1 MPITPSDDF
10 FSKPKGKRIVESLS
24 AVLPAGRSPSVSG
37 KISSAQI
44 SSIYGSSEEFLK
56 NYESFQKRYTAAL
69 SSSVDP
75 SRARNVDLSMLR
87 RGQKI
92 DLSVLTM
99 EARKRLEKDYMDN
112 VLRLPKL
119 LKELGLPDV
128 SLPSANLYRELFRY
142 QVDTSDNHSA
152 SVLLNRTLLNIN
164 PDKAGMDA
172 FNVGVSNLIGVNKL
186 KQASTKNLTDLFKG
200 KKVYTFDV
208 ETTGIFQGAQTRSMA
223 IAEMA
228 PDQSI
233 KILKDHTVS
242 FASKQLTGIN
252 VGSSTG
258 AVQSFTEALFKG
270 RKITGYGQGGAE
282 FLDEATKFITKL
294 TEADVVAGH
303 NVLFDIGSLFQTVR
317 NMPAFEKHEGI
328 QKALAGFEEK
338 WAANENFVV
347 DTLEYTRTYLNN
359 RINTRI
365 AADALPGEEVK
376 MFRELLFSD
385 DFMSKIR
392 LGGST
397 ATSSMEAIAVN
408 TNLLKLIEGE
418 AATDDTAKEL
428 MEMLYKGTH
437 IEDTDATL
445 QSYMAKFIQTEQLD
459 VMNATERKALS
470 STVKSIQ
477 SKILSSSAAT
487 ITTNISDI
495 QHLTETSRAF
505 IETEEG
511 MRGISVMSEVDVPTK
526 GMKEGIIQYNSDT
539 GRYQITSAGE
549 SYDIA
554 DDVAR
559 SSIKNV
565 ISKTPEKIR
574 DLGINYLQNNQMYE
588 IDRLS
593 KLGIRKADALEKSA
607 VLKSIGKTYSTF
619 GTSIDLAS
627 AVDIAR
633 GRSPR
638 VSVFG
643 VGAEKFQS
651 ITDYNIAMDELAKA
665 RAAMGNPYYMLD
677 AQSIKA
683 STIMAESTG
692 DYSRSIVER
701 LQSLVSSGKYA
712 EGSDE
717 LKKLRS
723 QIDSLKYADYKDL
736 VPEVGISHFMGQK
749 EFKILEK
756 EGTLK
761 SKMFIPLEIME
772 KASGGDLSA
781 GRISLSYV
789 ELNENQK
796 FMNAVFKIAEGGT
809 AAERKTQATSLAEG
823 ILKAA
828 QEKVDSTSF
837 AKVIDDEAANSAIAL
852 VNATK
857 TADGKEKILNQ
868 MVDNILKRGIVIGS
882 IEGESAQRAFESLK
896 RIGVDLSNDIAA
908 GRLSAR
914 VIDILGESDAFR
926 LTPFLDDLVE
936 RGSRIGGEL
945 DSAKGTVIKY
955 LNDLAGFIDSEGIS
969 GAARTKMR
977 RSMLGM
983 SPNKMLDFYI
993 NHKTKIGAGGLG
1005 LVAAGAAYY
1014 MSKKYRENRLY
1025 DETIKAQPAQQVSQG
1040 SGIEDQ
1046 FALQASFSSFRRDPL
1061 VTAGIVGNLDRNKI
1075 GHHRM
1080 GNDKYNHLY
1089 GGA

>member
-10 FSKPKGKRIVESLS
+10 FTGPKGKKIVESLS
-24 AVLPAGRSPSVSG
+24 AVLPSGRSPVITGMIGSD
-37 KISSAQI
+37 QI
-44 SSIYGSSEEFLK
+44 NAIYGSSEEFIK
-56 NYESFQKRYTAAL
+56 SYENFQKRYIAAL
-69 SSSVDP
+69 SSNLDP
-75 SRARNVDLSMLR
+75 SKAKGVDLSMMR

-92 DLSVLTM
+92 DLNLLTT
-99 EARKRLEKDYMDN
+99 EAKKRLEKEYIDN
-112 VLRLPKL
+112 VLKLPKL
-119 LKELGLPDV
+119 FKEIGLPNT

-142 QVDTSDNHSA
+142 QIDTSSNHSA
-152 SVLLNRTLLNIN
+152 SILLNRTLLNVDPN
-164 PDKAGMDA
+164 AVGMDA
-172 FNVGVSNLIGVNKL
+172 FNVGISNLMGANKL
-186 KQASTKNLTDLFKG
+186 KQTSTKSLTNLFKG

-270 RKITGYGQGGAE
+270 RKITGYGEGGAE
-282 FLDEATKFITKL
+282 FLDEAAKFISKL

-303 NVLFDIGSLFQTVR
+303 NVLFDIVSLFQTIK
-317 NMPAFEKHEGI
+317 NMPAYEKHEAI
-328 QKALAGFEEK
+328 QKAVMGFEEK

-347 DTLEYTRTYLNN
+347 DTLDYARTYLND
-359 RINTRI
+359 RINARV

-397 ATSSMEAIAVN
+397 ATSSMEAIAIN
-408 TNLLKLIEGE
+408 TNLLQLIEGE
-418 AATDDTAKEL
+418 AKTDSTAAEL

-459 VMNATERKALS
+459 VMNAEERKLLS
-470 STVKSIQ
+470 GSVKSIQ
-477 SKILSSSAAT
+477 SKIMSSSALT

-495 QHLTETSRAF
+495 QHLTETARAF
-505 IETEEG
+505 IDTEEG
-511 MRGISVMSEVDVPTK
+511 MRGVSVLSEAVVPGK
-526 GMKEGIIQYNSDT
+526 GMIEGIIQHNSAT

-549 SYDIA
+549 SYDLT

-559 SSIKNV
+559 KTIKDV
-565 ISKTPEKIR
+565 ISRTPEKIR

-588 IDRLS
+588 INRLQ
-593 KLGIRKADALEKSA
+593 KLGIKKAEALERSA
-607 VLKSIGKTYSTF
+607 VLNSIGKTYSTF
-619 GTSIDLAS
+619 GTSVDLGS

-633 GRSPR
+633 GRTPR

-643 VGAEKFQS
+643 VGAERFDN
-651 ITDYNIAMDELAKA
+651 IADYNAAMDELAKA

-677 AQSIKA
+677 AKSVKA

-692 DYSRSIVER
+692 NYSRSILER
-701 LQSLVSSGKYA
+701 LQNTASSGKYL

-717 LKKLRS
+717 LKKIRA
-723 QIDSLKYADYKDL
+723 QIDSLKYVDYKDL
-736 VPEVGISHFMGQK
+736 VPEVGVSHFMAQK
-749 EFKILEK
+749 E
-756 EGTLK
+756 LK
-761 SKMFIPLEIME
+761 VLQTGGELRNKMFVPLEIME
-772 KASGGDLSA
+772 KAAGKDLYA
-781 GRISLSYV
+781 GRVSLSYV
-789 ELNENQK
+789 DLGENQK

-809 AAERKTQATSLAEG
+809 VAERKTQAMSLAEG

-828 QEKVDSTSF
+828 QEKVDTASF
-837 AKVIDDEAANSAIAL
+837 AKGVDDEATKSALMLTTEA
-852 VNATK
+852 AK
-857 TADGKEKILNQ
+857 PGARDKILTQ
-868 MVDNILKRGIVIGS
+868 MAENILDRGIVIGS
-882 IEGESAQRAFESLK
+882 IEGESAQRAFESLRK
-896 RIGVDLSNDIAA
+896 IGFDLSNDIAA
-908 GRLSAR
+908 GKLSAKI
-914 VIDILGESDAFR
+914 IDILGDSDGFR
-926 LTPFLDDLVE
+926 LTPFLDDLAE
-936 RGSRIGGEL
+936 RASKASGTL
-945 DSAKGTVIKY
+945 DSARGTVIDY
-955 LNDLAGFIDSEGIS
+955 LNNLASFFESEDIGS
-969 GAARTKMR
+969 AARTKMR

-983 SPNKMLDFYI
+983 KPNKMLDFYI
-993 NHKTKIGAGGLG
+993 SHKTKIGAGGLG

-1025 DETIKAQPAQQVSQG
+1025 NETIRAQPSQQVSQG

-1046 FALQASFSSFRRDPL
+1046 FALQAAISSFRRDPL
-1061 VTAGIVGNLDRNKI
+1061 VTAGVVGNLDRNKI